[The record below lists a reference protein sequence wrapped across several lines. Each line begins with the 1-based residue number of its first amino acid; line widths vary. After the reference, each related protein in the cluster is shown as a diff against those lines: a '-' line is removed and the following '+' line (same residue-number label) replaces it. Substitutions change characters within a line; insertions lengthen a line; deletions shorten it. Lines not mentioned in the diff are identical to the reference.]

1 MTLPTLLQTMLTSA
15 EYTLSSFPALLS
27 TGILM
32 TIKEATQK
40 KTKTK
45 HSIKDYRSC
54 PVVEDVLDLRLHQF
68 NRIRS
73 LIDFFRT
80 QLDSFGR

>member
-40 KTKTK
+40 KQK
-45 HSIKDYRSC
+45 
-54 PVVEDVLDLRLHQF
+54 P
-68 NRIRS
+68 N
-73 LIDFFRT
+73 T
-80 QLDSFGR
+80 Q